1 MSDSLI
7 KIFLVSDIF
16 GLTPALETICNKLSK
31 VSPDLQIIDPY
42 NGVNH
47 KFETQTHAY
56 EYFMD
61 RVGLKKY
68 QDILTNKLTQY
79 EQDIVL
85 IGFSVGA
92 SAIWKISHQPSLK
105 HVQKAFCFYGS
116 QIRQNIHIHP
126 IFDIELIF
134 PKQEPHFNVDE
145 LINLLH
151 KKALVTCIKTN
162 GLHGFMNE
170 LSTDFNPDF
179 YKDFIQHL
187 RTYLAQ
193 LKNRN
198 P

>member
-1 MSDSLI
+1 M
-7 KIFLVSDIF
+7 KIFLVPDIF
-16 GLTPALETICNKLSK
+16 GRTPAFETICTQMSQTATDIQ
-31 VSPDLQIIDPY
+31 VIDPY

-47 KFETQTHAY
+47 NFGTQTHAY

-61 RVGLKKY
+61 HVGLEKY

-92 SAIWKISHQPSLK
+92 SAIWRISHQPSLK
-105 HVQKAFCFYGS
+105 HVKKAFCFYGS
-116 QIRQNIHIHP
+116 QISQNINIHP

-134 PKQEPHFNVDE
+134 PKQEPFFDVDE
-145 LINLLH
+145 LIGVLN

-170 LSTDFNPDF
+170 LSTHFNPDC

-187 RTYLAQ
+187 RTYLASP
-193 LKNRN
+193 KNLY

>member
-1 MSDSLI
+1 M

-16 GLTPALETICNKLSK
+16 GRTQAFETICTQLSQAAT
-31 VSPDLQIIDPY
+31 DLQIIDPY

-61 RVGLKKY
+61 RVGLKEY

-92 SAIWKISHQPSLK
+92 SAIWGISHQPSLK

-116 QIRQNIHIHP
+116 QIRRNINIHP
-126 IFDIELIF
+126 LFDIELIF
-134 PKQEPHFNVDE
+134 PKQEPFFNVDE
-145 LINLLH
+145 LISLLH
-151 KKALVTCIKTN
+151 KKTLVTCIKIN
-162 GLHGFMNE
+162 GRHGFMNE
-170 LSTDFNPDF
+170 LSTHFNPDY

-187 RTYLAQ
+187 RTYLAL